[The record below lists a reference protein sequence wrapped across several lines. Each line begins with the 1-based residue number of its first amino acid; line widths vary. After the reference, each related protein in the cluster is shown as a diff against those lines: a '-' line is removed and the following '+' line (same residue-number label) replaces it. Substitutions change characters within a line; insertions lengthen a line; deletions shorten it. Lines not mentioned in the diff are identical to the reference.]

1 MWPLRDMLTP
11 ESLAK
16 FVLST
21 IYSAAFIRLFVFFS
35 SCKLGFGF
43 ERVVAI
49 VIDNFVDTC

>member
-1 MWPLRDMLTP
+1 MLTP